1 MMLNRTSKLLL
12 IIGCFILI
20 VVSWVGVLGAKSSKQ
35 KQTELVERAFEYTK
49 DEIYVFAIPLLEKAA
64 GYKTR
69 QTYNVESKLKEAYLE
84 MAHQREYLN
93 SYTDLLEKQMAR
105 KDATAETFLEAAK
118 FYLGNSKIKDALGI
132 LKDGINKTGSEEL
145 IDLYESNRYIYSM
158 GNNRYEN
165 VTAIYGKT
173 ITVQNNG
180 FWGLAS
186 ANGTLIIPC
195 EYDKISTYSGDRVI
209 VQKNGTIYAVNS
221 DNNRVALL
229 KTKILNF
236 GNFMD
241 NRISL
246 LTSEGWVRASGEF
259 VLGSAV
265 FENIGAYSE
274 GYAAAKQNGKWGV
287 VNLSSEWLL
296 PPEYDEIKMDELGRA
311 YGRGAMFAGKGNSVN
326 LFVKGKQVGGPYE
339 DAKPFINSTYAAV
352 KKNGK
357 WGFIDISGEVKI
369 DYQFDDALS
378 FGQHLAAVKQ
388 GDSWGYISLNGDIV
402 VEPIFL
408 QAGSF
413 VNGSAPVLTE
423 LGWQFITLVEYTKGA
438 SL

>member
-1 MMLNRTSKLLL
+1 MLNRMSRLLL

-20 VVSWVGVLGAKSSKQ
+20 AVSWVGVLGAKSNKQ
-35 KQTELVERAFEYTK
+35 KQTELVERALEYTK
-49 DEIYVFAIPLLEKAA
+49 DEIYVFAIPLLEEAA

-105 KDATAETFLEAAK
+105 KDATAETFLEVAK

-145 IDLYESNRYIYSM
+145 INLYESNRYIYSI

-165 VTAIYGKT
+165 VTAIHGKT
-173 ITVQNNG
+173 ITVQNDG
-180 FWGLAS
+180 FWGLAL

-209 VQKNGTIYAVNS
+209 VQKNDTIYAVNS

-229 KTKILNF
+229 KTKILDF
-236 GNFMD
+236 GNFAD
-241 NRISL
+241 NRIPL

-265 FENIGAYSE
+265 FENIGTYSE
-274 GYAAAKQNGKWGV
+274 GYAAAKQSGKWGV

-311 YGRGAMFAGKGNSVN
+311 HGRGAMFAGKGNSVN
-326 LFVKGKQVGGPYE
+326 LFVKGKQVSGPYE
-339 DAKPFINSTYAAV
+339 DAKPFVNSTYAAV

-388 GDSWGYISLNGDIV
+388 GDLWGYISLNGDIV
-402 VEPIFL
+402 IEPIFL